1 MDTFWNRRRQKGQKL
16 EKKKRLVKDR
26 IFRDTGTLFER
37 ENDNYYKLKRLSNL
51 SKTII
56 LNMKVMVIEIKT
68 YH

>member
-1 MDTFWNRRRQKGQKL
+1 MKQKKTKRT
-16 EKKKRLVKDR
+16 EIREKKRLVKDR
-26 IFRDTGTLFER
+26 IIRDIGTLFER

-68 YH
+68 

>member
-1 MDTFWNRRRQKGQKL
+1 MKQKKTKRTEIR
-16 EKKKRLVKDR
+16 EKKILVKDR
-26 IFRDTGTLFER
+26 IIRNIGTLFER

-51 SKTII
+51 AKTII